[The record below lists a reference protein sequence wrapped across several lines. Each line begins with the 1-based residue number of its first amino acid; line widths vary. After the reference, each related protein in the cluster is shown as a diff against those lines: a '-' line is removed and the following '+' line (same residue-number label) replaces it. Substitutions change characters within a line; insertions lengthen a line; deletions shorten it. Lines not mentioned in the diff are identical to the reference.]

1 MSDEGRQVRLRRGP
15 RVGVFLVLG
24 LVLGALVGLV
34 VALAAPPSPQYPT
47 SQVIGFLVLVFAPVG
62 VVLAGLVA
70 VVLDASSRRRARI
83 VQAERETMA
92 PEEQPAS
99 EEQHAADELPAP
111 AEEPPVDR

>member
-1 MSDEGRQVRLRRGP
+1 MSEEGRQVRLRRGP

-34 VALAAPPSPQYPT
+34 VAVASPPQAQYPT
-47 SQVIGFLVLVFAPVG
+47 SQVIGFLILVFAPVG

-83 VQAERETMA
+83 VQAERETGA
-92 PEEQPAS
+92 GDPEE
-99 EEQHAADELPAP
+99 
-111 AEEPPVDR
+111 